1 MSGSWADADTL
12 QTRLRALVAAQTEF
26 RAMLGELGAC
36 PYRTGLLGAGA
47 PVLPSPDE
55 LKYVANVLDRVSTC
69 LRHALVVARHDAM
82 AETSLELA
90 GPGLLV
96 LAGRGAEPHG

>member
-1 MSGSWADADTL
+1 MSDSWADAETL
-12 QTRLRALVAAQTEF
+12 QIRLRALAA
-26 RAMLGELGAC
+26 AHGELRAIMGELAAC

-69 LRHALVVARHDAM
+69 VRHAIVVARHDAM
-82 AETSLELA
+82 VE
-90 GPGLLV
+90 
-96 LAGRGAEPHG
+96 